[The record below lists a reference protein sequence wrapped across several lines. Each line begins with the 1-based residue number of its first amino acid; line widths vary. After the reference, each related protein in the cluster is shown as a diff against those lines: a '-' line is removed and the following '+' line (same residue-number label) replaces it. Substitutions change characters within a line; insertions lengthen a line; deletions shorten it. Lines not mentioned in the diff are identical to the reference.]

1 MALIVCAMS
10 ADPNPRPSGPHVF
23 QFPPP
28 NGSEQPHLPDF
39 SLPPDVIVDPYN
51 ELFCIVCQTSVPRSE
66 SNALEHVS
74 GRRHIMNDRRLF
86 NEEPIRKETIR
97 EYFVNLAETQRAIS
111 RRYSHSPANLNAHNA
126 AVRNRLPDASSL
138 GDSVAKPFTNATTPT
153 NISHMTTSNTPLTMN
168 GTEASAIASAELI
181 PNPERELR
189 KSKLKSGIGTLAK
202 GSTGA
207 SCESQNSSGAAS
219 DLDKKKL
226 LREERIKFAEQV
238 LTNSKFDTNDY
249 VQGILADGD
258 DSSSEKRNGSGD
270 LSDTD
275 SGFGHYTSRR
285 QSSSM
290 FEYKAPD
297 GPDNSLDFMVPETSR
312 KDFTGQILGLHLK
325 SKRGSAESFT
335 TGAGLHEGGSNS
347 TAQFIPMRSTED
359 EETKCDRFGQRRKR
373 WISQNGLLILHD
385 DNGEELPPWLL
396 SPIET
401 DNVLCSADSSVAL
414 HFEILQ
420 FEKFVSPTKAEIQ
433 ARNEVI
439 MTVESITKKLWPH
452 SSLHIFGSVATNLA
466 LPSSDVDIS
475 IMGSPECGS
484 ESEFHTLANAVRSIS
499 GFAKRVQVIRAKVPL
514 VKIISRSSGMNCD
527 VSIGTGNGVDNV
539 PRIKGF
545 LEQYPAL
552 RPLLLVVK
560 CFLRQRGLNDVFTG
574 GLGSYALLLMV
585 VSHLQM
591 AAHNFPKVK
600 ANLGTQI
607 QHFFQFY
614 GEMWNPCLT
623 GIQIRDGGMYYD
635 KFERFGSAPFETL
648 RFSIEDPNDVNN
660 EIARNSFGVLKIRT
674 AFQNAS
680 RSLLRWMRDDASTSP
695 TPLGA
700 IIFTE
705 FDFLKR
711 RRVVIEDLQ
720 RQGKSVLC
728 ETVGEGRACNIDKL
742 RGVGSFKSVPKGVCN
757 TSGVNRNE
765 HIDDTQNSQGL
776 GRGIPFQEGDPIFVV
791 NETNKNRGEVA
802 LLEASEL
809 DGPDPVREIGF
820 ANNQRRSM
828 MTNGESQIISGTL
841 GAGISR
847 ADAAAVANISMV
859 RDGAERME
867 EGGVFSTTAGNGVVD
882 EPMMV
887 SNAVIAPNIQPPVAA
902 SSIHV
907 FNSERDFGGPAFI
920 PANIEMPVDFPKIP
934 CTPHPGVRR
943 VSRSNSGDQFRGRNS
958 FRKSLRRG
966 KRGGVR
972 KLRR

>member
-1 MALIVCAMS
+1 MVLIVCAMS
-10 ADPNPRPSGPHVF
+10 ADPNLRPSGPHMF

-28 NGSEQPHLPDF
+28 NGSEQLHPPDF

-66 SNALEHVS
+66 NNALEHVS
-74 GRRHIMNDRRLF
+74 GRRHILNEKRLVDG
-86 NEEPIRKETIR
+86 EPTRKETIR
-97 EYFVNLAETQRAIS
+97 EQFIEGAETQRAMLQ
-111 RRYSHSPANLNAHNA
+111 RHSHSPFNLNAHNA
-126 AVRNRLPDASSL
+126 AVPNQLSDASSG
-138 GDSVAKPFTNATTPT
+138 GDSVDKPSTNAPTPT
-153 NISHMTTSNTPLTMN
+153 NISHMTTSNTSPIMN
-168 GTEASAIASAELI
+168 GSEANVAASAELI
-181 PNPERELR
+181 PNPERKLR
-189 KSKLKSGIGTLAK
+189 KSKLKSGIGTLAN
-202 GSTGA
+202 A
-207 SCESQNSSGAAS
+207 SVRTSRESQNTSGVVS
-219 DLDKKKL
+219 DPDKKIL

-258 DSSSEKRNGSGD
+258 DSASEKRNHSGD

-275 SGFGHYTSRR
+275 SGFEDYTSRR

-312 KDFTGQILGLHLK
+312 KDFTGQILGLPVK
-325 SKRGSAESFT
+325 SKRSLAESSAT
-335 TGAGLHEGGSNS
+335 EAGLHESDVNS
-347 TAQFIPMRSTED
+347 MAQFIPMRSKED

-373 WISQNGLLILHD
+373 WISQNGLLVLHD

-396 SPIET
+396 SPTET
-401 DNVLCSADSSVAL
+401 DNVLCSADSAVAL

-439 MTVESITKKLWPH
+439 MTVESITKKLWPR

-466 LPSSDVDIS
+466 LPSSDVDIT

-484 ESEFHTLANAVRSIS
+484 ESEFHILANAVRSIS

-527 VSIGTGNGVDNV
+527 VSIGTGNGVGNV

-591 AAHNFPKVK
+591 AAYNFPKMK

-607 QHFFQFY
+607 QQFFQFY
-614 GEMWNPCLT
+614 GEMWNSCLT

-660 EIARNSFGVLKIRT
+660 EIARNSFGILKIRT

-700 IIFTE
+700 LIFTE
-705 FDFLKR
+705 FDFLRR

-720 RQGKSVLC
+720 RQGKSVLR
-728 ETVGEGRACNIDKL
+728 ETVGEGRTYNVDKA
-742 RGVGSFKSVPKGVCN
+742 RGVGPSKSLLKGVCN
-757 TSGVNRNE
+757 ASRVDGNE
-765 HIDDTQNSQGL
+765 HVDDIQNSQGP
-776 GRGIPFQEGDPIFVV
+776 GRGIPFQKEHATVV
-791 NETNKNRGEVA
+791 AKNGREVSLVEVTELGER
-802 LLEASEL
+802 
-809 DGPDPVREIGF
+809 DPVREIRF
-820 ANNQRRSM
+820 AEDQRRSM
-828 MTNGESQIISGTL
+828 MTDRGSQILPGSV

-847 ADAAAVANISMV
+847 ADAAAVANVSIV
-859 RDGAERME
+859 CDGAEPMN
-867 EGGVFSTTAGNGVVD
+867 EGGVFSTTAGNGVVG
-882 EPMMV
+882 EPMMLSDAV
-887 SNAVIAPNIQPPVAA
+887 SAPNIQPPVAA
-902 SSIHV
+902 SSIHD

-920 PANIEMPVDFPKIP
+920 PNNIEMPVDFPKDP
-934 CTPHPGVRR
+934 CTPYPGVRR
-943 VSRSNSGDQFRGRNS
+943 VSRPNNGGQFRGRNS
-958 FRKSLRRG
+958 SRKGIRRG